1 MTIEA
6 PKGKG
11 EVRSLS
17 SNAHGPEMPS
27 LGRLEVRLARGPED
41 IAASQALRYRVFYDE
56 MGAKPTAEMAA
67 VRRDFDRYDDVCD
80 HMLVV
85 DHTRA
90 AGDQVIGTYRLLR
103 QEVAETHGGFYSQ
116 GEFDL
121 SPLLTRSLGKAR
133 FLELGRSCVHLD
145 YRNKPTLELLWVG
158 IMSYVHHYGINVMI
172 GCASL
177 PGTDPKALTAPLAF
191 LHHYCL
197 APEPWRVRAQPD
209 RYVEMN
215 RMAKEDVDVR
225 DALRALPPLVKG
237 YVRAG
242 AFIGEGAVVDEQFNT
257 TDVLIIF
264 PVAEIND
271 RYYTRFAK
279 ASRES

>member
-6 PKGKG
+6 PKGTAQ
-11 EVRSLS
+11 VRPLHA
-17 SNAHGPEMPS
+17 NATGPEMPS
-27 LGRLEVRLARGPED
+27 LGRLEVRLARDAAD
-41 IAASQALRYRVFYDE
+41 IAASQALRYKIFYEE
-56 MGAKPTAEMAA
+56 MGARPTGEMAA
-67 VRRDFDRYDDVCD
+67 VKRDFDRYDQVCD

-85 DHTRA
+85 DHTRPPN
-90 AGDQVIGTYRLLR
+90 DQVIGTYRLLR
-103 QEVAETHGGFYSQ
+103 QEVAEANGGFYSQ

-121 SPLLTRSLGKAR
+121 SPLISRAGDSVK
-133 FLELGRSCVHLD
+133 FVELGRSCVHID

-158 IMSYVHHYGINVMI
+158 IMSYVHHYRLNVMI

-177 PGTDPKALTAPLAF
+177 PGTDPQALSLPLAF
-191 LHHYCL
+191 LHHYCV
-197 APEPWRVRAQPD
+197 APQPWRARAQSD

-215 RMAKEDVDVR
+215 RLEKEQVDVR
-225 DALRALPPLVKG
+225 DALRALPPLLKG

-279 ASRES
+279 QSREG